1 MYRKMSSLISS
12 HNKKL
17 LNSRIGNSNH
27 AIECPLNGQCLAQGI
42 VYKCTASTSMNPDKP
57 YLGRAEDDIK
67 KRYNNH
73 KNLFRQERYSKDT
86 TLSKCIW
93 EIKKD
98 YNEMP
103 TLKLSIVKS
112 APSYSNI
119 SKKKKKK
126 KKKIPM
132 GIKRPE

>member
-1 MYRKMSSLISS
+1 MSSLISS

-17 LNSRIGNSNH
+17 LNSPIGNIKPCNCRKKD
-27 AIECPLNGQCLAQGI
+27 ECPLNGQCLAQGI

-67 KRYNNH
+67 KRYNSH

-126 KKKIPM
+126 KKNSN
-132 GIKRPE
+132 GN